1 MTVRKGERRGAGK
14 HYLPGPC
21 FLHLI
26 DVYALS

>member
-1 MTVRKGERRGAGK
+1 MTVRTGRGELASVIF
-14 HYLPGPC
+14 LAPV